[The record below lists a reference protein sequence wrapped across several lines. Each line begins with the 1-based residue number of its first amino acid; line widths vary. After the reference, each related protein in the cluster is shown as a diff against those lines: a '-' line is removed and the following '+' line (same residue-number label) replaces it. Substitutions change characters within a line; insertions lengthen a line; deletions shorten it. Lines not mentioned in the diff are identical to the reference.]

1 MYSREADVSKDISV
15 WTTVLWLT
23 YKRQL
28 GKRAKRKYQ
37 PNDCL
42 ADPRQQPP
50 FSCRQAHV
58 NLLQHWRYPWDR
70 HPNLLELGESKIMVD
85 SQLEGEGSQRVEVE
99 GSGMGSR
106 EGPSE
111 PAPLAQTTPSPAFIK
126 ESIDALRTMI
136 KEHDQQAKAKATP
149 KKLVYNDSEE
159 ECSDSSETKGLLEQ
173 FSNGSSKTS
182 ITPERDRCLEK
193 SQRSL
198 SRSWTSGRTKYRTR
212 RFEYKGTSSDSDH
225 EEDSEDTCEDLSTPY
240 KRPKPTP
247 FTNRI
252 TRFKY
257 HRRAK
262 LPRNIKV
269 YEGSKD
275 PEDHLGIFSVTA
287 EQEEWHMLICQ
298 KFLEEFSQQKRYA
311 KDPTK
316 IHGIKRRLNEGLQAF
331 IDQFISK
338 SSHIKGVPP
347 VLRITSFIQGHGHSK
362 LAKKLND
369 KISKMA
375 DEMFE
380 RERRYWNGL
389 EPSRD
394 QRKEPIQR
402 VGRSIGFVLLLKNI
416 SEKQN
421 LNKFCDYHGDR
432 GNNANDCYHMK
443 KQIEEAVASGKLAHL
458 VKDIR
463 RVIRDLEIQ
472 HSPQNSLIPIEA

>member
-42 ADPRQQPP
+42 AGPRKQPP

-58 NLLQHWRYPWDR
+58 NLLQHCRHPWDR

-85 SQLEGEGSQRVEVE
+85 LQLEGEGAQRVEVE

-126 ESIDALRTMI
+126 ESIDVLRTMI

-198 SRSWTSGRTKYRTR
+198 SRSWTSSHIRRFERLKNRSKSKAKTREGRTKYRTR

-247 FTNRI
+247 FTTRI

-275 PEDHLGIFSVTA
+275 LEDHLGIFSVAA
-287 EQEEWHMLICQ
+287 EQEEAYANL

-331 IDQFISK
+331 MDQFISE

-347 VLRITSFIQGHGHSK
+347 VLRISAFIQGHGHSK

-380 RERRYWNGL
+380 RVRAFIRGEVEG
-389 EPSRD
+389 ESAEAARD
-394 QRKEPIQR
+394 P
-402 VGRSIGFVLLLKNI
+402 
-416 SEKQN
+416 
-421 LNKFCDYHGDR
+421 
-432 GNNANDCYHMK
+432 
-443 KQIEEAVASGKLAHL
+443 
-458 VKDIR
+458 
-463 RVIRDLEIQ
+463 
-472 HSPQNSLIPIEA
+472 